1 MLDKKYFRLANN
13 ADLQTSYIFSVIVTL
28 LAVGKHSDFKYKNA
42 KVGGNGDHTSNAA
55 VAHMKAYKS
64 VKNDL
69 QLTLI
74 NQKWG
79 GDLQI
84 LITEVINCS
93 HIYEM
98 TPMSLWG

>member
-13 ADLQTSYIFSVIVTL
+13 VDLQTSYIFSVIVTL

-42 KVGGNGDHTSNAA
+42 KVGGNGGHTSNAA

-64 VKNDL
+64 VKNYL

-74 NQKWG
+74 NQN
-79 GDLQI
+79 
-84 LITEVINCS
+84 EVVIS
-93 HIYEM
+93 K
-98 TPMSLWG
+98 S

>member
-13 ADLQTSYIFSVIVTL
+13 VDLQTSYIFSVIVTL

-64 VKNDL
+64 VKNYL

-74 NQKWG
+74 NQN
-79 GDLQI
+79 
-84 LITEVINCS
+84 EVVIS
-93 HIYEM
+93 K
-98 TPMSLWG
+98 S

>member
-13 ADLQTSYIFSVIVTL
+13 ADLQTNYIFSVIVTL

-64 VKNDL
+64 VKMICN
-69 QLTLI
+69 
-74 NQKWG
+74 
-79 GDLQI
+79 
-84 LITEVINCS
+84 
-93 HIYEM
+93 
-98 TPMSLWG
+98 